1 MGLTLISYHVAS
13 MNHQTSFTS
22 ICNIGFNLLNRGS
35 FVNVL
40 QNLLINTFNTRNNQ
54 MATSL
59 LHQTHGLIIQIYTS
73 IAQPT
78 NLLIDTLL
86 NHHIADFRNTLLI
99 DCKGIILEHDFLH
112 IREVIDNVLDFSN
125 NVFRT
130 AQSIAM
136 AMKSLRINTEVTL
149 CRTAATSKNLNRR
162 ECCCGEDIVRHTQS
176 ALDELR
182 RIRNLIQVGNMQRTY
197 LAIDLKS
204 YYASAECAARHL
216 DPLTTNLVVAD
227 ASRTE
232 KTICLAVSPSLK
244 SYGIPGR
251 ARLFEVVQRVKE
263 VNNGR
268 LRDAIRNR
276 TAVYKDGTPSL
287 AAPSYDATALAADP
301 SLEVSYL
308 VAPPRMAYYEKISR
322 QIYGIYLRYIAP
334 EDIVVY
340 SSDEVFIDA
349 TAYLTHYKM
358 SAHDLAMTMIR
369 EVLYTTGITATAGI
383 GTNLYLAKLAMDITA
398 KHAAPDKDGV
408 RIAEL
413 DEESFRYLLWDH
425 KPLTDFWQTGPG
437 TVRRLEKHGIHTM
450 GELAR
455 ASVQYQEILY
465 DEFGVDAEILID
477 HAWGLEPCGMKEIN
491 AYRPE
496 TNSLSEGQVLSCPYP
511 YDKARIIVQEM
522 TDSLV
527 FQLTDKGLVTDS
539 LTLDIGYDRENC
551 DKGIYHGPVHID
563 HYGRTIPKGAHGT
576 AKLDN
581 PTNLSSQLMVATM
594 ELFDRIVNK
603 KLTVRR
609 ITIAANRVVKDQG
622 ILQVDLFTDTSKLE
636 REKSLQ
642 ATMLGIKKKFGK
654 NAVLKGTN
662 YLEGATMRE
671 RNGQIGGHKAK

>member
-1 MGLTLISYHVAS
+1 
-13 MNHQTSFTS
+13 
-22 ICNIGFNLLNRGS
+22 
-35 FVNVL
+35 
-40 QNLLINTFNTRNNQ
+40 
-54 MATSL
+54 MA
-59 LHQTHGLIIQIYTS
+59 
-73 IAQPT
+73 
-78 NLLIDTLL
+78 
-86 NHHIADFRNTLLI
+86 
-99 DCKGIILEHDFLH
+99 
-112 IREVIDNVLDFSN
+112 
-125 NVFRT
+125 
-130 AQSIAM
+130 
-136 AMKSLRINTEVTL
+136 
-149 CRTAATSKNLNRR
+149 
-162 ECCCGEDIVRHTQS
+162 
-176 ALDELR
+176 
-182 RIRNLIQVGNMQRTY
+182 QRTY

-268 LRDAIRNR
+268 LRDAIRNK
-276 TAVYKDGTPSL
+276 TAVYKDGVFSL
-287 AAPSYDATALAADP
+287 AAASYDATALAADP

-322 QIYGIYLRYIAP
+322 QIYGIYLKYIAP

-340 SSDEVFIDA
+340 SIDEVFIDA

-437 TVRRLEKHGIHTM
+437 TVRRLEKHDIHTM

-455 ASVQYQEILY
+455 ASIYFPEILY
-465 DEFGVDAEILID
+465 KEFGIDAEILID

-551 DKGIYHGPVHID
+551 DKGIYHGSVHID
-563 HYGRTIPKGAHGT
+563 HYGRTVPKSAHGST
-576 AKLDN
+576 RLDN
-581 PTNLSSQLMVATM
+581 PTNLSSQLMAATT
-594 ELFDRIVNK
+594 ELFDRITNRN
-603 KLTVRR
+603 LTVRR

>member
-1 MGLTLISYHVAS
+1 
-13 MNHQTSFTS
+13 
-22 ICNIGFNLLNRGS
+22 
-35 FVNVL
+35 
-40 QNLLINTFNTRNNQ
+40 
-54 MATSL
+54 
-59 LHQTHGLIIQIYTS
+59 
-73 IAQPT
+73 
-78 NLLIDTLL
+78 
-86 NHHIADFRNTLLI
+86 
-99 DCKGIILEHDFLH
+99 
-112 IREVIDNVLDFSN
+112 
-125 NVFRT
+125 
-130 AQSIAM
+130 
-136 AMKSLRINTEVTL
+136 
-149 CRTAATSKNLNRR
+149 
-162 ECCCGEDIVRHTQS
+162 
-176 ALDELR
+176 
-182 RIRNLIQVGNMQRTY
+182 MQRTY
-197 LAIDLKS
+197 LTIDLKS

-263 VNNGR
+263 VNSGR
-268 LRDAIRNR
+268 LRDAIRNK
-276 TAVYKDGTPSL
+276 TAVYKDGVPSL
-287 AAPSYDATALAADP
+287 AAASYDATTLAADP

-322 QIYGIYLRYIAP
+322 QIYGIYLKYIAP

-340 SSDEVFIDA
+340 SIDEVFIDA

-455 ASVQYQEILY
+455 ASIHFPEILY
-465 DEFGVDAEILID
+465 KEFGIDAEILID
-477 HAWGLEPCGMKEIN
+477 HAWGLDPCGMKEIN

-563 HYGRTIPKGAHGT
+563 HYGRTVPKGAHGST
-576 AKLDN
+576 RLDN
-581 PTNLSSQLMVATM
+581 PTNLSSQLMAATT
-594 ELFDRIVNK
+594 ELFDLIANRN
-603 KLTVRR
+603 LTVRR

-654 NAVLKGTN
+654 NAVLKGSN

-671 RNGQIGGHKAK
+671 RNGQIGGHKA

>member
-1 MGLTLISYHVAS
+1 
-13 MNHQTSFTS
+13 
-22 ICNIGFNLLNRGS
+22 
-35 FVNVL
+35 
-40 QNLLINTFNTRNNQ
+40 
-54 MATSL
+54 MA
-59 LHQTHGLIIQIYTS
+59 
-73 IAQPT
+73 
-78 NLLIDTLL
+78 
-86 NHHIADFRNTLLI
+86 
-99 DCKGIILEHDFLH
+99 K
-112 IREVIDNVLDFSN
+112 
-125 NVFRT
+125 
-130 AQSIAM
+130 
-136 AMKSLRINTEVTL
+136 
-149 CRTAATSKNLNRR
+149 
-162 ECCCGEDIVRHTQS
+162 
-176 ALDELR
+176 
-182 RIRNLIQVGNMQRTY
+182 RTY

-268 LRDAIRNR
+268 LRDAIRNK
-276 TAVYKDGTPSL
+276 TAVYKDGVPSL
-287 AAPSYDATALAADP
+287 AAASYDATALAADP

-322 QIYGIYLRYIAP
+322 QIYGIYLKYIAP

-340 SSDEVFIDA
+340 SIDEVFIDA

-455 ASVQYQEILY
+455 ASIYFPEILY
-465 DEFGVDAEILID
+465 KEFGIDAEILID

-496 TNSLSEGQVLSCPYP
+496 TNSLSEGQVLSCPYS

-563 HYGRTIPKGAHGT
+563 HYGRTVPKGAHGST
-576 AKLDN
+576 RLDN
-581 PTNLSSQLMVATM
+581 PTNLSSQLMAATT
-594 ELFDRIVNK
+594 ELFDRIANRN
-603 KLTVRR
+603 LTVRR

-622 ILQVDLFTDTSKLE
+622 ILQVDLFTNTSKLE